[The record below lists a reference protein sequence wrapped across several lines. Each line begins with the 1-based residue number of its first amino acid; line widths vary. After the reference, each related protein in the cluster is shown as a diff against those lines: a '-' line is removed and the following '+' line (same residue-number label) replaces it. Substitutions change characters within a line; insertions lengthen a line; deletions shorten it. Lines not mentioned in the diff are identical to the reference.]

1 MARWALPAL
10 VILLVA
16 GLAAA
21 PRWQAAPRIA
31 FVNSQSILQQTPGY
45 ASAEST
51 YTKEFE
57 GFQAEMLRLR
67 QRLDSTVAAYQQS
80 SVGLS
85 ASQRQAKEAE
95 IRRLQQQVDQRSNEL
110 RQRAQERE
118 RELIQPLEDRVKAV
132 IEGLRAERNL
142 GLIFDVAAPGS
153 GIIAADQTLDLTAV
167 VVQRLKA
174 GQQQQ

>member
-10 VILLVA
+10 AVVVVA

-21 PRWQAAPRIA
+21 PQQQTSVRLG
-31 FVNSQSILQQTPGY
+31 FVNSQAILQQMPGY
-45 ASAEST
+45 AAAEST
-51 YTKEFE
+51 YSKELE
-57 GFQAEMLRLR
+57 GFQGEMLRLR
-67 QRLDSTVAAYQQS
+67 QRLDSTVSTYQQS

-85 ASQRQAKEAE
+85 ASQRQAREAE

-132 IEGLRAERNL
+132 IEGIRAERNI
-142 GLIFDVAAPGS
+142 GIMFDVAAPGG
-153 GIIAADQTLDLTAV
+153 GIIAADQSLDMTAV

-174 GQQQQ
+174 GQQQ

>member
-10 VILLVA
+10 VVLVVV

-21 PRWQAAPRIA
+21 PQQQTSTRIA
-31 FVNSQSILQQTPGY
+31 FVNSQTILQQTPGY
-45 ASAEST
+45 AAAEST

-57 GFQAEMLRLR
+57 GFQGEMVRMR

-85 ASQRQAKEAE
+85 AAQRQAKEAE
-95 IRRLQQQVDQRSNEL
+95 IRRLQQQAEQRSNEL

-118 RELIQPLEDRVKAV
+118 RELVQPLEDRVKAV
-132 IEGLRAERNL
+132 IEGLRAERNMSI
-142 GLIFDVAAPGS
+142 IFDIAAPGS
-153 GIIAADQTLDLTAV
+153 GIIAVDQSLDMTSLV
-167 VVQRLKA
+167 IQRLKL
-174 GQQQQ
+174 GQQQ